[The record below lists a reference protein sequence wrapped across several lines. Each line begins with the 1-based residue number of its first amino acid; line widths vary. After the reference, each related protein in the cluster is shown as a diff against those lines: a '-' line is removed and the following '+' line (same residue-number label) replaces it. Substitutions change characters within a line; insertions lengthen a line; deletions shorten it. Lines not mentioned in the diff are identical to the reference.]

1 MRPLLTKIREELS
14 KMKSK
19 IENYQTS
26 VEHYSNNYAQGN
38 FESGISHAE
47 AKKRLELDGPNEL
60 VSERVPKWKL
70 FVRQFHNMII
80 YILIFAALLTVLMG
94 HYSDAIIIGL
104 VVVINALIGYY
115 QEANASDAL
124 EKIKGMLSTKATVY
138 REGSRIDI
146 PAEELVVG
154 DVVFLEAGDSVPADL
169 RIVDA
174 DNLRIQ
180 ESALTG
186 EADSVEKITEALKAD
201 DVALADQINM
211 AFAST
216 SVTNGSGLGVVVAT
230 AEKTEIGKISME
242 VQGVE
247 ERKTPLMKEID
258 GLGKGVS
265 YVVIGAAIVLFTM
278 GLVLEIYSLSVLS
291 LAVVTMVVG
300 SIPEGLPATTSV
312 ILAMGVSDM
321 AKRKHTIVKSLPA
334 VETLGSVDIIA
345 TDKTG
350 TLTKN
355 EMTVKDIYIDEH
367 HYVVTGDGY
376 KPEGKITE
384 FGEQARNNSRLTLF
398 LEAGYEANDTLLINE
413 KGTWSLNGEPTDGS
427 FLTLYHKVFQY
438 GQNSKYA
445 ELDMLPFDSDYRYI
459 AKLFL
464 NKETNQKM
472 LFIKGSPD
480 KLFTMAMKYDSGFD
494 EDKWNQIVRGLS
506 LQGKRVV
513 AVGYQEVPDH
523 IEEITHDMLFSGISF
538 LGVAGI
544 LDPPREEVIGSLQ
557 VMRQAGVEVK
567 MITGDHPLT
576 AKTIGEQ
583 LGLADEINV
592 ITGPEWDQLTFDEQK
607 EAALKN
613 QVFAR
618 TTPKNKLEI
627 VSALQASDK
636 VTAMTG
642 DGVNDAPALKKA
654 DIGVAMGI
662 KGTDVAKDSADMI
675 LANDNFA
682 TMSVA
687 IKEGRRI
694 YDNIKK
700 SILFLLPTSFAEG
713 LIIAF
718 TILMQQSMPLQATQL
733 LWINM
738 VSAITIQFAFIFEPA
753 EDGIME
759 RSPRK
764 TGRGL
769 MNKHDVFQM
778 AYVSV
783 LMAIVSLI
791 SYDWLLYMGADQATA
806 STMMVNII
814 VMSKI
819 FYLFNIRTSKLAFS
833 SSFFT
838 NKKAFL
844 IIGVMILL
852 QLLLTYSPFM
862 QGAFHTASMNPLEW
876 VIAILCGIIVLVIVE
891 IDKFIRIRL
900 QTKKDSQ
907 KRSQQQVHQGVFKD
921 ISAE

>member
-1 MRPLLTKIREELS
+1 
-14 KMKSK
+14 MKTQS
-19 IENYQTS
+19 EHYQTT
-26 VEHYSNNYAQGN
+26 VEHLASHYEQGN
-38 FESGISHAE
+38 FESGLSHAE
-47 AKKRLELDGPNEL
+47 ARKRLNLYGPNKL
-60 VSERVPKWKL
+60 VGERVPKWKL
-70 FVRQFHNMII
+70 FVRQFNNMII
-80 YILIFAALLTVLMG
+80 YILIFAAFLTVVMG
-94 HYSDAIIIGL
+94 HISDAIIIGL

-124 EKIKGMLSTKATVY
+124 EKIKGMLSTQATVY
-138 REGSRIDI
+138 RDGARIDI

-186 EADSVEKITEALKAD
+186 EADSVEKVTQELTAEN
-201 DVALADQINM
+201 VALADQINM

-230 AEKTEIGKISME
+230 AENTEIGKISME
-242 VQGVE
+242 VQGVQ

-265 YVVIGAAIVLFTM
+265 YVVIGAAVVLFIM
-278 GLVLEIYSLSVLS
+278 GLFMEIYSLSVLS

-355 EMTVKDIYIDEH
+355 EMTVKDIYIDNY
-367 HYVVTGDGY
+367 HYEVTGDGY
-376 KPEGKITE
+376 KPEGEIRE
-384 FGEQARNNSRLTLF
+384 FGEPVELKPRLRLF
-398 LEAGYEANDTLLINE
+398 LEAGYEANDTLLLHE
-413 KGTWSLNGEPTDGS
+413 QDTWSLNGEPTDGA
-427 FLTLYHKVFQY
+427 FLTLYHKIFDYRQESQY
-438 GQNSKYA
+438 I
-445 ELDMLPFDSDYRYI
+445 ELDMLPFDSDYRYM
-459 AKLFL
+459 AKLVMH
-464 NKETNQKM
+464 KESRQKL

-480 KLFTMAMKYDSGFD
+480 KLFPMASKCDEGFD
-494 EDKWNQIVRGLS
+494 QNKWNRIVRELS

-513 AVGYQEVPDH
+513 AVGYKHCPDDM
-523 IEEITHDMLFSGISF
+523 EEISHELLHSGIQF

-544 LDPPREEVIGSLQ
+544 IDPPREEVIDALK

-576 AKTIGEQ
+576 AKTIGEK
-583 LGLADEINV
+583 LGLADEIQV
-592 ITGPEWDQLTFDEQK
+592 ITGPEWDQLSADEQK
-607 EAALKN
+607 EAALKH

-627 VSALQASDK
+627 VSALQASKK

-654 DIGVAMGI
+654 DIGIAMGI

-718 TILMQQSMPLQATQL
+718 TILMQQSMPLQASQL

-753 EDGIME
+753 EEGIMN
-759 RSPRK
+759 RPPRR
-764 TGRGL
+764 TGGAL
-769 MNKHDVFQM
+769 MSKHDIFQM

-791 SYDWLLYMGADQATA
+791 AYDWLIYMGADQAIA

-819 FYLFNIRTSKLAFS
+819 FYLFNIRTSRLAFS

-838 NKKAFL
+838 NPKAFL
-844 IIGVMILL
+844 IIGIMILL
-852 QLLLTYSPFM
+852 QLILTYAPFM
-862 QGAFHTASMNPLEW
+862 QGAFHTASMTLVEW
-876 VIAILCGIIVLVIVE
+876 AIAVLCGLIVLIVAE
-891 IDKFIRIRL
+891 IDKFIRLRL
-900 QTKKDSQ
+900 QARKKGEIRMRQEARQRTVTQS
-907 KRSQQQVHQGVFKD
+907 S
-921 ISAE
+921 SE